1 MRSGT
6 IDWLREHRVSLLLFS
21 TWGHIPIDPVA
32 TTQAAESSTAKT
44 AKPEHVGTSLPNV
57 VSKTPDHLAAPV
69 SSAVGN
75 TDPVAAPVAQPELQE
90 VGKDVAPH
98 WKTITVEE
106 TPPPLLEHK
115 DVLHLLRGRVEWTQN
130 RVEIKRRVR
139 NKGKTFYD
147 VTCVDTVDCT
157 MRWRAFYFTE
167 RTDLFQPGT
176 LLIQS
181 QGEHSHS
188 EERGTTKLFSAAQL
202 AVAEGFVQ
210 AGGRDI
216 RGFQLAFN
224 RAEFTE
230 ASLPTSPQLTNWL
243 KRAKNKKKLATG
255 RQTHLV
261 AVVEMELTSV
271 PRSMPDDTTAL
282 FLLETPILS
291 DTEACILFSC
301 RGMVEQLHRYN
312 DEVLCCTVDTKMKVA
327 HHGYGVA
334 TFALLTKDK
343 LRKTSLAGPAGRTQA
358 LAPTSHALPIA
369 QAIVH
374 QETDMNYQRL
384 FRKVDELWQ
393 ASKPGRTPL
402 ADMEFQLHKDFKKEI
417 ESARIAC
424 FPKSRACDDFF
435 HWSQKQHT
443 TMATKC
449 QQVVLKGGKWVK
461 KALPWALAAVRVLRM
476 LPTLPLLSDVWHAL
490 LQRLEADDE
499 PHLVGWLRTYERPV
513 PSALAARYA
522 SSSQFTYVS
531 FWSGLHGTVPGSGSG
546 SQPAEAMHSPWQRQ
560 LTALGGAG
568 SVGHVLTVMQNL
580 YKEHWQNWYNFSSAA
595 ALSFTTVV
603 PRPDFLLDLST

>member
-1 MRSGT
+1 MCFKKHACASMRSGT
-6 IDWLREHRVSLLLFS
+6 IDWLREHRVSLLLFN
-21 TWGHIPIDPVA
+21 TWGHVPLDPVA
-32 TTQAAESSTAKT
+32 TMQAAESDTGKT
-44 AKPEHVGTSLPNV
+44 AKPEHVGTSPA
-57 VSKTPDHLAAPV
+57 TPV
-69 SSAVGN
+69 S
-75 TDPVAAPVAQPELQE
+75 TDPVAAPSAEPERPE
-90 VGKDVAPH
+90 VGTLVALE
-98 WKTITVEE
+98 WATITVEQ
-106 TPPPLLEHK
+106 TPLPLLEHK
-115 DVLHLLRGRVEWTQN
+115 DVLHLLHGRVEWGQH

-139 NKGKTFYD
+139 SKGNSFYD
-147 VTCVDTVDCT
+147 VACLDTVDCT
-157 MRWRAFYFTE
+157 KRWRAFYITE
-167 RTDLFQPGT
+167 RTDVLPPGT
-176 LLIQS
+176 LHIQS
-181 QGEHSHS
+181 QGEHTHS
-188 EERGTTKLFSAAQL
+188 AERGTTKLFSAAQL

-210 AGGRDI
+210 AGGSDL
-216 RGFQLAFN
+216 RGLQLAFN
-224 RAEFTE
+224 RAKFAE
-230 ASLPTSPQLTNWL
+230 ASLPTSKQLSNWL
-243 KRAKNKKKLATG
+243 KRAKNKTKLATG
-255 RQTHLV
+255 RQAHLV
-261 AVVEMELTSV
+261 AVVEMELASV
-271 PRSMPDDTTAL
+271 PRSMPDDTTTL

-301 RGMVEQLHRYN
+301 RGMVEQLHRYS

-334 TFALLTKDK
+334 TFGILTKDK
-343 LRKTSLAGPAGRTQA
+343 LRKTSLAGPTGRTQA

-369 QAIVH
+369 QAIIH

-435 HWSQKQHT
+435 HWTQKQHT

-449 QQVVLKGGKWVK
+449 QQVVLKAGKWVK
-461 KALPWALAAVRVLRM
+461 KALPWALAAVRLLRM

-490 LQRLEADDE
+490 LQRLQADDE
-499 PHLVGWLRTYERPV
+499 PHLVSWLKTYERPV

-522 SSSQFTYVS
+522 SSSQFKYVS

-568 SVGHVLTVMQNL
+568 SVGHVLTVMQKL

-595 ALSFTTVV
+595 ALSFTNVV
-603 PRPDFLLDLST
+603 LGPDFPLDMSI